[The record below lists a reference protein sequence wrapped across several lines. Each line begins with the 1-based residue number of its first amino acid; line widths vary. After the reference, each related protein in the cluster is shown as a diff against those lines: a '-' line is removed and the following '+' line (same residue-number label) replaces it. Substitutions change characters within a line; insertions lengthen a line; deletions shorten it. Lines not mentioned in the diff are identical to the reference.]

1 MQAINAGLFSILAR
15 FYMLLIQLEG
25 LLLLPSIVREGT
37 NVHLVAAH
45 SVALYALILVGV
57 VESLDCS
64 VAFVALEAPGAMLPP
79 RPILKS
85 LAVLWRIFEQVRGP
99 AEVPRVMSKNTT
111 LRIVAIFFSWTPTGL
126 VEEHE
131 KDVSFFLLINFIQ
144 LLVESIEC
152 KQTVGHEVILD
163 ALVLKVAVHSL
174 D

>member
-1 MQAINAGLFSILAR
+1 
-15 FYMLLIQLEG
+15 MLLIQLEG
-25 LLLLPSIVREGT
+25 LLFLPSIVREGT

-45 SVALYALILVGV
+45 SVTLDALVLVRMV
-57 VESLDCS
+57 QSLDCS
-64 VAFVALEAPGAMLPP
+64 VAFVALEAPRAVLPP

-85 LAVLWRIFEQVRGP
+85 LAVLWRILEQVRGP
-99 AEVPRVMSKNTT
+99 SEIPCVMRKNAA

-131 KDVSFFLLINFIQ
+131 KDVSLFLLINLIQ
-144 LLVESIEC
+144 LLVESIERE
-152 KQTVGHEVILD
+152 QTMGHEVILD

>member
-45 SVALYALILVGV
+45 SVTLYALVLIGM

-99 AEVPRVMSKNTT
+99 TEVPRVMSKNAT

-131 KDVSFFLLINFIQ
+131 KDVSFFLLINLIQ

-163 ALVLKVAVHSL
+163 ALVLKVAVHGL